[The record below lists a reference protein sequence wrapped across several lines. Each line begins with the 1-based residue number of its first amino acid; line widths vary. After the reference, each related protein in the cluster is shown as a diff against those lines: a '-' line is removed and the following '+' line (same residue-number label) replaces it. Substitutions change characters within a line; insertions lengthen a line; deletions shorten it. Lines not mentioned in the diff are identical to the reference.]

1 MGMLLALL
9 PIWNALLFL
18 LVSSFISLD
27 GYVWILLFIALNPV
41 ALGYYLFI
49 KNATLLVKSLRY
61 NAQSLQLI
69 VEHRNAVLAQLE
81 KLQF

>member
-1 MGMLLALL
+1 MLLVLL
-9 PIWNALLFL
+9 PIWNLLLFL
-18 LVSSFISLD
+18 VASSFISLPS
-27 GYVWILLFIALNPV
+27 YVWILLFVALNPV

-49 KNATLLVKSLRY
+49 KNTTLLVKSLRY
-61 NAQSLQLI
+61 NAQSLKLI